1 MDKQVLMR
9 TVMLTR
15 DELYE
20 LAAQVL
26 EQGSPFVFAARGNS
40 MLPFIREGDLLT
52 VVPLGGAPLRPGE
65 VALYRR
71 DGGSL
76 LAHRVIE
83 PAARGGEAWL
93 MRSDGSRGE
102 LERVRS
108 EEVLGRIVSLERR
121 GRTRRLDTR
130 RRLWMARLWHRLWPW
145 SLWAYTLVSR
155 LKSRLLR
162 AGRGLAASS
171 QDPVLPEGI
180 RAIYNVRPLGDDL
193 LTGGQPTPEQLAAA
207 ARAGYEVVINLA
219 TPDSPRALADEAA
232 LVTRLGM
239 RYVALPVAW
248 EAPAIDD
255 FERFCS
261 LMACHTGKRLFVHCA
276 ANMRVSAFC
285 YLYRVLHQGMAPAH
299 AARDLAAIWEPNP
312 TWRAFMEHVQR
323 EYTSAE

>member
-1 MDKQVLMR
+1 M
-9 TVMLTR
+9 
-15 DELYE
+15 
-20 LAAQVL
+20 
-26 EQGSPFVFAARGNS
+26 
-40 MLPFIREGDLLT
+40 LLT
-52 VVPLGGAPLRPGE
+52 IGG
-65 VALYRR
+65 
-71 DGGSL
+71 
-76 LAHRVIE
+76 
-83 PAARGGEAWL
+83 
-93 MRSDGSRGE
+93 RGE
-102 LERVRS
+102 GKGPMPE
-108 EEVLGRIVSLERR
+108 
-121 GRTRRLDTR
+121 DTID
-130 RRLWMARLWHRLWPW
+130 AIYH
-145 SLWAYTLVSR
+145 
-155 LKSRLLR
+155 
-162 AGRGLAASS
+162 
-171 QDPVLPEGI
+171 VLPLDEG
-180 RAIYNVRPLGDDL
+180 L
-193 LTGGQPTPEQLAAA
+193 LTGGQPTAGQLAAV

-255 FERFCS
+255 FERFGA